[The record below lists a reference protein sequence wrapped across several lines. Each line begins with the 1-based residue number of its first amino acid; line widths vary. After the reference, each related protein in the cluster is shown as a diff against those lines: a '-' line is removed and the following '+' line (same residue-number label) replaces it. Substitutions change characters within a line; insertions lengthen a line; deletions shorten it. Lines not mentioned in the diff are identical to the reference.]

1 MTIPKHWSV
10 PLLAVFLNL
19 LAAGRLYANCEVP
32 PYQIGEVY
40 QWSATTKDLS
50 GANISIRPGDFTID
64 KLVCLAP
71 ALKDKFFNKV
81 IIVLIFSSL
90 DAAKN
95 FRYHPPEIVASDY
108 LWASQQH
115 ASYYYDGEQHVEYVR
130 LMPDGIDDSETS
142 PFSTRIDL
150 HITKR
155 PGCRLQIQDRCVT
168 AFDHIY
174 SSKVP
179 GSGTVTL
186 AAQIE
191 RSGSVSGVRVIH
203 LETVPSGDRK
213 GLADFALKNLKSW
226 RFEPAQKKTK
236 IQITYSIESALTP
249 FEHGVNVQFFLPDK
263 VNIQVNRVERPN

>member
-1 MTIPKHWSV
+1 MPKHWSV
-10 PLLAVFLNL
+10 SLLAAFLNL
-19 LAAGRLYANCEVP
+19 LAAGKLYANCEVP
-32 PYQIGEVY
+32 RYQIGEAY
-40 QWSATTKDLS
+40 PSSAMTKVTVVNIAIRLS
-50 GANISIRPGDFTID
+50 DFTID

-71 ALKDKFFNKV
+71 TLKDKFCDKTILV
-81 IIVLIFSSL
+81 RIFSSL

-95 FRYHPPEIVASDY
+95 YHYHPPEATASDY

-115 ASYYYDGEQHVEYVR
+115 ASYYYDAGQHVEWIR

-142 PFSTRIDL
+142 PYTTRIDL
-150 HITKR
+150 PVTKR
-155 PGCRLQIQDRCVT
+155 PVCKLQIQDRCVI

-174 SSKVP
+174 DSKLP

-191 RSGSVSGVRVIH
+191 RNGSVSGVRIVH
-203 LETVPSGDRK
+203 RGTSEDKKAR
-213 GLADFALKNLKSW
+213 ADFALKNLKSW

-236 IQITYSIESALTP
+236 IQITYSIEPALTP
-249 FEHGVNVQFFLPDK
+249 FEHGINVQFFLPDK